1 MWNGQGEV
9 MTRITEMLNMH
20 LILSIEQRELK
31 GASSY
36 EKNLTVFKGEEY
48 DTSLFFFLKGRKGE
62 MELRGVG
69 GSVCQTNTYH
79 LWSSFVRWS
88 RMWTIGLS
96 LAVTLC
102 FRYLEGDYIAGWC
115 LGRVSEYKFSF
126 QFTANDDDHRFSTL
140 VCTSS
145 VPESSN
151 AAKPEL

>member
-1 MWNGQGEV
+1 
-9 MTRITEMLNMH
+9 MTRITEMVNMH

-48 DTSLFFFLKGRKGE
+48 DTSLFFSWREEKERWNCEGWE
-62 MELRGVG
+62 EV
-69 GSVCQTNTYH
+69 SVKQTPTTCEAV
-79 LWSSFVRWS
+79 LSEWS

-96 LAVTLC
+96 LAVILC
-102 FRYLEGDYIAGWC
+102 FRYLEGDYMAGWC
-115 LGRVSEYKFSF
+115 LGRVSEYQFSF